1 LVERLRNGA
10 IAICLATTDD
20 EIAGYINSLL
30 TEAADEIEQLGGE
43 LNLAILG
50 AIRRDERHDRQS

>member
-1 LVERLRNGA
+1 
-10 IAICLATTDD
+10 
-20 EIAGYINSLL
+20 LL